1 MTDVNQTAEVTATTP
16 SSSEQTTFDSDKYF
30 ASLASDSVPSGE
42 EVKTPEQEKEKEPEI
57 QPKEQPKTE
66 TLEEEKKV
74 SDHVPYDRFKGVNE
88 ENKLL
93 KKQIEEITETL
104 KAQTQA
110 SQKIA
115 DSLPRYEK
123 PMTEEQKQEALAKE
137 ELKKLGFYSKDEI
150 DQIISER
157 LSEVEKQAQEKIMQ
171 KEADSQ
177 LEKELITLEAKDFG
191 EVKFDRKEVLNFM
204 KKEGILNPESAFKLL
219 KHDLLVDQ
227 AIKQAIKGNK
237 GVKSEASDGS
247 GATAQQ
253 SDKDLISRI
262 KKGDKEA
269 SDTYFS
275 RLAQ

>member
-1 MTDVNQTAEVTATTP
+1 
-16 SSSEQTTFDSDKYF
+16 
-30 ASLASDSVPSGE
+30 
-42 EVKTPEQEKEKEPEI
+42 
-57 QPKEQPKTE
+57 
-66 TLEEEKKV
+66 
-74 SDHVPYDRFKGVNE
+74 
-88 ENKLL
+88 
-93 KKQIEEITETL
+93 
-104 KAQTQA
+104 
-110 SQKIA
+110 
-115 DSLPRYEK
+115 
-123 PMTEEQKQEALAKE
+123 MTEEQKQEALAKE

-237 GVKSEASDGS
+237 GVNPRLLMALV
-247 GATAQQ
+247 QLLNNQ
-253 SDKDLISRI
+253 I
-262 KKGDKEA
+262 K
-269 SDTYFS
+269 T
-275 RLAQ
+275 